1 MVTNDD
7 QKVAKVAFL
16 FSCNI
21 CNYNCSKKY
30 NFTKHLSTEKHK
42 IMLLN
47 DQKMTNDDHKIAK
60 VANKTYE
67 CHCGNKYKYKQG
79 LSRHKKTCQ
88 GEKKVNDIIQ
98 TENKDEMKELV
109 FKLIQQNNDLQKTIS
124 EIIPNI
130 GNNNNNNN
138 NKFNINVFLNEKC
151 KDALSMDEFIDKI
164 QISMKNLLTT
174 KEKGQ
179 ANGISNIII
188 ENMNKL
194 SLYERPLHC
203 TDKKRETLYIK
214 NDEWIKDENNE
225 SMGKALKKVE
235 RKQFENL
242 NEWLK
247 AHPNYMNN
255 PKQQE
260 EFALLLSECGKSVD
274 DVREKIIKNVCD
286 KVYLEKEHC
295 NGL

>member
-1 MVTNDD
+1 MITNKDHKSSNKFFCKNCD
-7 QKVAKVAFL
+7 
-16 FSCNI
+16 
-21 CNYNCSKKY
+21 YNTCRLSQYNRHLQTDKHKRLQNNDGGTILNKKY
-30 NFTKHLSTEKHK
+30 
-42 IMLLN
+42 IC
-47 DQKMTNDDHKIAK
+47 D
-60 VANKTYE
+60 
-67 CHCGNKYKYKQG
+67 CGKEYKYRQG
-79 LSRHKKTCQ
+79 LYTHRKTCQ
-88 GEKKVNDIIQ
+88 GEKKEIVITSDEEKLDYKSMFLEIIN
-98 TENKDEMKELV
+98 ENKELR
-109 FKLIQQNNDLQKTIS
+109 KTIS
-124 EIIPNI
+124 EMIPNI
-130 GNNNNNNN
+130 GNNNNNNNNN

-151 KDALSMDEFIDKI
+151 KDAISMDEFIDKI

-274 DVREKIIKNVCD
+274 DVREKIIKNVCN
-286 KVYLEKEHC
+286 KVYIEKEDC